1 MLDRRVLLT
10 LPLAG
15 AALAG
20 GGFWL
25 ALQRMQ
31 TGALDPRGVPS
42 PLVGRKLPDFSLPAQ
57 PPATAGFTSAD
68 VLAAAAQRPV
78 LVNFFASW
86 CVPCMIE
93 HPELM
98 ALQKRGIPLWGVA
111 YKDTPQAAA
120 ALLARN
126 GDPYTRL
133 ARDEL
138 GRTAIDFGL
147 YGVPETYFIDRQGI
161 VRWRWAG
168 PLDADTVSRQL
179 DPLLKKYG

>member
-1 MLDRRVLLT
+1 MMDRRALLAI
-10 LPLAG
+10 PFAG
-15 AALAG
+15 ALAVG

-25 ALQRMQ
+25 ALQRME
-31 TGALDPRGVPS
+31 TGDLDPRGIPS

-57 PPATAGFTSAD
+57 APATSGFTSED
-68 VLAAAAQRPV
+68 VLAAAAKEPV

-86 CVPCMIE
+86 CVPCEIE

-98 ALQKRGIPLWGVA
+98 ALSKRGVPLWGIA
-111 YKDTPQAAA
+111 YKDKDQAAA
-120 ALLARN
+120 NLLAKN
-126 GDPYTRL
+126 GDPYTHL

-147 YGVPETYFIDRQGI
+147 YGVPETYFVDKQGI

>member
-1 MLDRRVLLT
+1 MIDRRVLLT
-10 LPLAG
+10 LPFAG
-15 AALAG
+15 AVAVG

-31 TGALDPRGVPS
+31 AGSLDPRGIPS
-42 PLVGRKLPDFSLPAQ
+42 PLVGRKLPDFTLPAQ
-57 PPATAGFTSAD
+57 APAAQGFTSAEI
-68 VLAAAAQRPV
+68 LAAAAQRPV

-86 CVPCMIE
+86 CVPCVIE
-93 HPELM
+93 QPQLM

-111 YKDTPQAAA
+111 YKDTAEAAA
-120 ALLARN
+120 RFLAQR

-147 YGVPETYFIDRQGI
+147 YGVPETYFIDRQGV

-168 PLDADTVSRQL
+168 PMDADTISRQL
-179 DPLLKKYG
+179 DPLLQKYA